1 MTLKNVKVLL
11 TVLVMVG
18 FSGTISAQEEQATE
32 TAVEADA
39 PAEAEAETSEEVEVP
54 ADPNAPFEATVD
66 IEKNELIKLDGTVG
80 GVEVRT
86 VEFLRQDLKKGV
98 VKGAFGSSNDDLKSK
113 FKVRLS
119 CATDAEKKRKIRVR
133 VEFLDGEGTVIDRL
147 VQDVNLKNE
156 AKVFEFEHTILTWA
170 VPHIAQASIKVA
182 RND

>member
-1 MTLKNVKVLL
+1 MTLKNLKILL
-11 TVLVMVG
+11 AVLVMIG
-18 FSGTISAQEEQATE
+18 FGLAVSAQEEQATE
-32 TAVEADA
+32 PAVEADT
-39 PAEAEAETSEEVEVP
+39 PAEAETPEEPETP

-66 IEKNELIKLDGTVG
+66 IEKNETIKLDGTVG
-80 GVEVRT
+80 EVQVRT
-86 VEFLRQDLKKGV
+86 IEFLRQDLKKGV

-119 CATDAEKKRKIRVR
+119 CATEADKKRKIRVE

-170 VPHIAQASIKVA
+170 VSHIAQASIKVA